1 MRLEIRPQA
10 ADEIDEAALWY
21 EQQRSGLGGKFT
33 QAVTAALETI
43 AERPSAFPLLRRRA
57 RRFILRKFSYLIV
70 YRQENDAIVVYA
82 CIHSHRDPERWRT
95 RL

>member
-1 MRLEIRPQA
+1 MRLEILPQA

-21 EQQRSGLGGKFT
+21 EQQRSGLGAELT
-33 QAVTAALETI
+33 QTITAALEMI
-43 AERPSAFPLLRRRA
+43 AERPSAFTLLRRRA
-57 RRFILRKFSYLIV
+57 RRFILRKFPYLIV